1 MLNTTALFWKAMAA
15 MDSGIVNTTWKYS
28 QGRRCCC
35 CASSQRAFANDWHF
49 VQWRLRHELN
59 EMRVWPQRSH
69 FSTCPPRAA
78 VRQHSMARMTR
89 RCANRKAVRL
99 AKGRAVTSEDVGH
112 FQAGLCHGS
121 YFDWMERR

>member
-1 MLNTTALFWKAMAA
+1 MAA

-59 EMRVWPQRSH
+59 EMRVCEYEGFADGSWLR
-69 FSTCPPRAA
+69 
-78 VRQHSMARMTR
+78 
-89 RCANRKAVRL
+89 ANREASKARDHQGVPQVQEVKLSDADERSS
-99 AKGRAVTSEDVGH
+99 KGG
-112 FQAGLCHGS
+112 
-121 YFDWMERR
+121 Y